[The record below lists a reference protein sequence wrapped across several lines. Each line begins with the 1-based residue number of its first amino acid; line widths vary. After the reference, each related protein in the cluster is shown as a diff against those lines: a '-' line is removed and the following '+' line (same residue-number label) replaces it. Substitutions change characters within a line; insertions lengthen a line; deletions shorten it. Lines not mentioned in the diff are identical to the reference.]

1 MKQEKKMKTKETIL
15 YKSNKYKIILRE
27 PNNIEAINFGYKAHV
42 ILLIQEGNNKAW
54 FNVRYTDNDF
64 TIEKAEYLK
73 WFLPNY
79 VLDKLRDSIEIYN
92 RAANEEI

>member
-1 MKQEKKMKTKETIL
+1 MKTKETIL
-15 YKSNKYKIILRE
+15 YKSNKNKIILRE
-27 PNNIEAINFGYKAHV
+27 PNDIEAINFGYKAHV

-73 WFLPNY
+73 WYLPNY

>member
-1 MKQEKKMKTKETIL
+1 MKTKETIL

-42 ILLIQEGNNKAW
+42 ILLIQDGNNKAW

-73 WFLPNY
+73 WYLPNY

-92 RAANEEI
+92 RVANEEI